1 MRGTRT
7 SKFTGLTEAIDKLNN
22 LQQETPQIIE
32 DEFKTLGRAI
42 MNRARSLAPEETG
55 ALKKGIRYI
64 NTKTHLTVYVHAY
77 NKRTGYDYS
86 IIQHNNP
93 NYHHSIGEYQF
104 LKKAVDI
111 ETQNYKRRIA
121 RRVKNLV

>member
-1 MRGTRT
+1 MKGTST
-7 SKFTGLTEAIDKLNN
+7 SKFTGPTEAIDKLTR
-22 LQQETPQIIE
+22 LQKETPQIIE

-42 MNRARSLAPEETG
+42 MDRARSLAPEETG

-64 NTKTHLTVYVHAY
+64 NAKTRLTVYAHAY
-77 NKRTGYDYS
+77 NRRTGYDYS

-93 NYHHSIGEYQF
+93 NYHHPIGEYQF

-111 ETQNYKRRIA
+111 ETQNYKIRIA
-121 RRVKNLV
+121 RRLRNLV